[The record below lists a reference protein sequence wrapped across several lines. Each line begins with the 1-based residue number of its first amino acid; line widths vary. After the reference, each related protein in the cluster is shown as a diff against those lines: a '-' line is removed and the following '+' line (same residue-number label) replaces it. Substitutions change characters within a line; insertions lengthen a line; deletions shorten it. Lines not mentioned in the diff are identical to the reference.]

1 MIKLDAYDRKIL
13 EILLSNSREQVSS
26 IGKKIR
32 LRRENVNYKISRLMK
47 LGLIK
52 EFSTVL
58 NEKQLGLVHY
68 TVFLEL
74 VNLQNGTE
82 KEILDYLKE
91 NGNMSWIGTSAGKW
105 SLTFDIVVSEKKD
118 LDNII
123 NDLLTKF
130 RNYID
135 DYVILKLQDSNY
147 FGFKFLGIKGK
158 KSMNYEGYKKIKID
172 EIDLKILSLL
182 NKDSRIS
189 LVDISEKVKLTPNG
203 VANRIKNLEKSGV
216 ISSYT
221 ISLEWKELGYEW
233 YGLQL
238 KLIKFGKEIDKKIID
253 YFSNH
258 KQVAFYYRYFGGTWD
273 YDFGLIVRNSVEL
286 REFIDE
292 FRKNFSDIAKISDVF
307 IVLDEASSYKLPDKV
322 FIND

>member
-1 MIKLDAYDRKIL
+1 MIKLDSHDKKIL

-32 LRRENVNYKISRLMK
+32 LRRENVNYKISRLIK
-47 LGLIK
+47 QGLIK
-52 EFSTVL
+52 EFNTVL

-82 KEILDYLKE
+82 REILDYLKK

-105 SLTFDIVVSEKKD
+105 SLTFDIVVLEKTD
-118 LDNII
+118 LDSII
-123 NDLLTKF
+123 SDLLTKF
-130 RNYID
+130 GNYID

-147 FGFKFLGIKGK
+147 FGFKFLGIK
-158 KSMNYEGYKKIKID
+158 NNQNIRYEKYKKVKLD
-172 EIDLKILSLL
+172 ETDFKILSLL
-182 NKDSRIS
+182 NTNSRIS
-189 LVDISEKVKLTPNG
+189 LVDLSEKVRLTPNG
-203 VANRIKNLEKSGV
+203 VANRIKNLEKNNV
-216 ISSYT
+216 IMNYT

-238 KLIKFGKEIDKKIID
+238 KLIKFGKEIDKKITD
-253 YFSNH
+253 YFLNH
-258 KQVAFYYRYFGGTWD
+258 KKVEFYYRYFGGTWD
-273 YDFGLIVRNSVEL
+273 YDFGLIVKNSIEL
-286 REFIDE
+286 REFINE

-307 IVLDEASSYKLPDKV
+307 IVLDEASGYKLPNDV
-322 FIND
+322 FV